1 MSPSLFVLMI
11 SLYKPLNLLTSASS
25 AQVVCPSDIS
35 PPHVNI
41 LSSYKEP
48 CMNNQ
53 YNYQAD
59 DRIRQQQA
67 KVQEVVG
74 IMKDNVNLVLERE
87 TRLAEIDTRADE
99 LQVQSKQF
107 QAVAGRVRRKYFW
120 QNMKM
125 WFVMGGLAVVIVVV
139 IIVWSV
145 SNKHS

>member
-1 MSPSLFVLMI
+1 M
-11 SLYKPLNLLTSASS
+11 
-25 AQVVCPSDIS
+25 
-35 PPHVNI
+35 
-41 LSSYKEP
+41 E
-48 CMNNQ
+48 NQ
-53 YNYQAD
+53 YNYPTD

-74 IMKDNVNLVLERE
+74 IMKDNVNRVLERE

-125 WFVMGGLAVVIVVV
+125 WAILTMLGLVILVI

-145 SNKHS
+145 SNRKT

>member
-1 MSPSLFVLMI
+1 M
-11 SLYKPLNLLTSASS
+11 
-25 AQVVCPSDIS
+25 D
-35 PPHVNI
+35 
-41 LSSYKEP
+41 
-48 CMNNQ
+48 NQ

-59 DRIRQQQA
+59 DQIRQHQA

-107 QAVAGRVRRKYFW
+107 QSAASRVRRKYFW

-125 WFVMGGLAVVIVVV
+125 WIIIGSLGVIILVV

-145 SNKHS
+145 SNRNS

>member
-1 MSPSLFVLMI
+1 
-11 SLYKPLNLLTSASS
+11 
-25 AQVVCPSDIS
+25 
-35 PPHVNI
+35 
-41 LSSYKEP
+41 
-48 CMNNQ
+48 MNNQ

-120 QNMKM
+120 QNMK
-125 WFVMGGLAVVIVVV
+125 FGPYLTSIVEVINPK
-139 IIVWSV
+139 SV
-145 SNKHS
+145 HELNLEHTSFDYDCFIY

>member
-1 MSPSLFVLMI
+1 
-11 SLYKPLNLLTSASS
+11 
-25 AQVVCPSDIS
+25 
-35 PPHVNI
+35 
-41 LSSYKEP
+41 
-48 CMNNQ
+48 MNNQ

-120 QNMKM
+120 QNMKEILM
-125 WFVMGGLAVVIVVV
+125 LNKIVDTPFGNQGGF
-139 IIVWSV
+139 S
-145 SNKHS
+145 HSGEILVYWN

>member
-1 MSPSLFVLMI
+1 
-11 SLYKPLNLLTSASS
+11 
-25 AQVVCPSDIS
+25 
-35 PPHVNI
+35 
-41 LSSYKEP
+41 
-48 CMNNQ
+48 MNSQ

-125 WFVMGGLAVVIVVV
+125 WFIIGGLAVIILVV

-145 SNKHS
+145 SNNHS

>member
-1 MSPSLFVLMI
+1 MLRRPSHLYANKLQKLTKEAAIMPRAEFGTRQGRFTLFDCFVM
-11 SLYKPLNLLTSASS
+11 
-25 AQVVCPSDIS
+25 D
-35 PPHVNI
+35 
-41 LSSYKEP
+41 
-48 CMNNQ
+48 NQ

-59 DRIRQQQA
+59 DRIRQHQA

-107 QAVAGRVRRKYFW
+107 QSAASRVRRKYFW

-125 WFVMGGLAVVIVVV
+125 WIIIGSLGVIILVV

-145 SNKHS
+145 SNRNS